1 MQASQCDRLRVVIT
15 MRDDFFHR
23 ANAYQDLSDLLQSGS
38 FPLTTPRRDALR
50 QMIERPAERAGIAFD
65 AGLVE
70 QILEDTG
77 DEPGGLALMAYALD
91 ELYKLGH
98 QQITFAHYRAL
109 GGVQGAIGTRAEN
122 TFQKLPGEA
131 AEKMAALQRVFRQ
144 LVEVDERGTATRQRA
159 PLANITDTELATAFI
174 EARLLVT
181 TEAHTHE
188 PLLEVA
194 HEALLRKEGWPRL
207 AEWISESQEDLILLR
222 QMRAAAEDWARRG
235 RPEQSWR
242 WEAERLT
249 LVTAMLER
257 QQTTLTD
264 TEQQFIEPEQN
275 RLLREL
281 EQLSPGHHERR
292 RDIGDRLAVIG
303 DTRAGVGL
311 RPDGLPDID
320 WLPVPTLPEPV
331 TLKTDDIEI
340 GPVTIQ
346 PFFMARYLVTFAQYQ
361 AFVEAHDG
369 FADPRWWQDFPEEY
383 RSQELVAQRTKI
395 ANAPRDS
402 VSWYQSVAFA
412 RWLDHQYREHG
423 LFNQFKPSS
432 PALLPQGE
440 GSQAG
445 SEYQERVRESGL
457 IERFKPSS
465 PALLPQGEGSQAGS
479 EYQERVREMATKA
492 MVQIAQDLRKR
503 QTSAEEILWEC
514 LRDRRLADL
523 KFRRQHP
530 VAQTNYVAD
539 FFCYERKLIVELDGG
554 IHQFQQAADAQRQ
567 RELEAL
573 GLQVIRFTNDQI
585 TNHLYDVLTTI
596 LQVIESPFYLREKGL
611 GDEGLNWQIR
621 LPTEWEWQWAAQ
633 AGTEARAYPWGDWQE
648 GLANTSEVGLSRT
661 TAVGLYPQG
670 LAECGASDLAG
681 NLREWCQNDYG
692 EHQVVDGYNNG
703 NSKVLRGGSFGNVR
717 YVAASSSR
725 NLDNPLGRN
734 HYSGLRLV
742 LVRLS

>member
-1 MQASQCDRLRVVIT
+1 
-15 MRDDFFHR
+15 
-23 ANAYQDLSDLLQSGS
+23 
-38 FPLTTPRRDALR
+38 
-50 QMIERPAERAGIAFD
+50 
-65 AGLVE
+65 
-70 QILEDTG
+70 
-77 DEPGGLALMAYALD
+77 
-91 ELYKLGH
+91 
-98 QQITFAHYRAL
+98 
-109 GGVQGAIGTRAEN
+109 
-122 TFQKLPGEA
+122 
-131 AEKMAALQRVFRQ
+131 
-144 LVEVDERGTATRQRA
+144 
-159 PLANITDTELATAFI
+159 
-174 EARLLVT
+174 
-181 TEAHTHE
+181 
-188 PLLEVA
+188 
-194 HEALLRKEGWPRL
+194 
-207 AEWISESQEDLILLR
+207 
-222 QMRAAAEDWARRG
+222 
-235 RPEQSWR
+235 
-242 WEAERLT
+242 
-249 LVTAMLER
+249 
-257 QQTTLTD
+257 
-264 TEQQFIEPEQN
+264 
-275 RLLREL
+275 
-281 EQLSPGHHERR
+281 
-292 RDIGDRLAVIG
+292 VIG

-383 RSQELVAQRTKI
+383 RPQELVAQRTKI

-573 GLQVIRFTNDQI
+573 GVQVIRFTNDQI

-648 GLANTSEVGLSRT
+648 GLANTSEAGLNRT

-681 NLREWCQNDYG
+681 NLQEWCQNDHG

-703 NSKVLRGGSFGNVR
+703 NSKVLRGGSFYLNRLG
-717 YVAASSSR
+717 AASSFRLNVSP
-725 NLDNPLGRN
+725 NYGNYAFGW
-734 HYSGLRLV
+734 RLV
-742 LVRLS
+742 IVRLS